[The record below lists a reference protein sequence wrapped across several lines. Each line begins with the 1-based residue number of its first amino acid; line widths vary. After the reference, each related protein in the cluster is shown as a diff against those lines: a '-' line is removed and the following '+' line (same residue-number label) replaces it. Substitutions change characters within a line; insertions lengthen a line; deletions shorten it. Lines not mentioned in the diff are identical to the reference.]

1 MYIYIHIC
9 LYVYINIIISG
20 ACPHEPESERASEG
34 TAEEQATLGRPVAI
48 CLNSC
53 VGPTAVGL
61 RKPSLPTCSQSISG
75 SSHVDYHR
83 TSSLQASPSG
93 LVYIHIYAYIVYY
106 TNMRIYIYIYTYM
119 FYYIVYIYIYVYV
132 FCKDCYDSGAVCSA
146 SLDTPIIRFARGK
159 SKSVAERLPCTGVY
173 EKHALPLTRAL
184 YA

>member
-1 MYIYIHIC
+1 MCVYIYICIYIHIC

-106 TNMRIYIYIYTYM
+106 TNMRIYIYIHIC
-119 FYYIVYIYIYVYV
+119 FIILYIYIYIYM
-132 FCKDCYDSGAVCSA
+132 YMCSA
-146 SLDTPIIRFARGK
+146 KTAMTAAPFALRRLIHRSFASPGGKASLLPSDCRAPVSTK
-159 SKSVAERLPCTGVY
+159 STHSL
-173 EKHALPLTRAL
+173 
-184 YA
+184 